1 MFFSILVSNV
11 RITIVALIYMSKS
24 TYLSFHQSEESL
36 FFFSFLFN
44 GEDRGIYLCK
54 QKTKK
59 KLSLNTGVTRWA
71 VAAKH

>member
-11 RITIVALIYMSKS
+11 RITIIALIYRSKS
-24 TYLSFHQSEESL
+24 TYLSFYQSEESL
-36 FFFSFLFN
+36 FFFFFN

-59 KLSLNTGVTRWA
+59 KLGLNTGATR
-71 VAAKH
+71 